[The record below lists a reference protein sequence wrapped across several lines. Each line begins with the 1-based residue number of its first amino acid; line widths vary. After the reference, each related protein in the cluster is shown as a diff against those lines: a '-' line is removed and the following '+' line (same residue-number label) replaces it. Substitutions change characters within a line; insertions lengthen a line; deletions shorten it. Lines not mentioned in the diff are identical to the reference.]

1 MIHTGVSEQA
11 LAHSGDI
18 GAILITM
25 KVQGFKDTIDWYN
38 QNAKKY
44 AQVNAAIADFDQIE
58 EFASL
63 LPKVAK
69 ILDAGCAAGRDS
81 NLLQQKGFKVTGV
94 DISTGLLEIAK
105 QKFPHITFL
114 EGNFLSLPFK
124 DGEFDGVWAHQSL
137 LHLETTA
144 DVDKAL
150 AEFHRVL
157 KPGGV
162 LLVLVKAQTGKDKT
176 AIVTDDFSNH
186 DRFFQYFTHDE
197 IKQRLERAG
206 FKLARIEQYKETDK
220 NPEGR
225 SDVELILSIS
235 KKV

>member
-1 MIHTGVSEQA
+1 
-11 LAHSGDI
+11 
-18 GAILITM
+18 M

-44 AQVNAAIADFDQIE
+44 AKVNAAIADFDQIE
-58 EFASL
+58 EFSGL
-63 LPKVAK
+63 LTQGAKV
-69 ILDAGCAAGRDS
+69 LDAGCAAGRDS
-81 NLLQQKGFKVTGV
+81 NLLRQKGFNVTGL
-94 DISTGLLEIAK
+94 DISAGLLEIAK
-105 QKFPHITFL
+105 QKFPDITFI
-114 EGNFLSLPFK
+114 EGNFLSLPFE
-124 DGEFDGVWAHQSL
+124 DAEFDGIWAHQSL

-157 KPGGV
+157 KPDGI

-186 DRFFQYFTHDE
+186 DRFFQYFTQDE
-197 IKQRLERAG
+197 IKERLEQAG
-206 FKLARIEQYKETDK
+206 FKLARIEHYKETDK

-225 SDVELILSIS
+225 SDVELIFSIS
-235 KKV
+235 RKA